1 MQLAPRLANQRD
13 QPSLDCEMDV
23 FVGDVEL
30 ETSLRDLIFDP
41 LEAAND
47 LAQLARLEQS
57 DLREHLRVRDRSA
70 NVMAKKAAV
79 EGQRRGE
86 RFDLGEAAARKSS
99 PDKIFPAATHFHGVA
114 SGVARGERV
123 N

>member
-1 MQLAPRLANQRD
+1 MN
-13 QPSLDCEMDV
+13 V

-30 ETSLRDLIFDP
+30 EASLRDLIFDP

-47 LAQLARLEQS
+47 LAQLARFEQS
-57 DLREHLRVRDRSA
+57 DFREHLCMRDRSA
-70 NVMAKKAAV
+70 NVVAKKAAV
-79 EGQRRGE
+79 EWQRRGE
-86 RFDLGEAAARKSS
+86 RFDLGQSAARKSP
-99 PDKIFPAATHFHGVA
+99 PDEIFPAATHFHGGA